1 MTGDAAI
8 ERQPTPTSGSA
19 LTPASASASTPSPD
33 TPPAEGFVPAESVYD
48 ANARF
53 EVLASLR
60 ELFAYREVVWAFG
73 MRRLRTRYKQAVFGI
88 GWAVMQPLAFLVLF
102 LVFLDRAIGDTG
114 ATYAAGSYGAL
125 VGWQFVSTATT
136 AGGSALVNESS
147 MLRKVFFP
155 REAPVLGAV
164 GAYLPDL
171 AINTTL
177 LLFLAPV
184 LGGTF
189 GSAWLVTPLLY
200 LVLALTA
207 VAVALPLAALAVYY
221 RDFLYAL
228 PIGIQLLLFAS
239 PVAYPVGQLDPRW
252 HHLYAFLNPTVGP
265 LEGMRRAYGDGLWPD
280 WSLLG
285 ASALSTL
292 LVLVM
297 GYRLL
302 KALDRRLADV
312 V

>member
-1 MTGDAAI
+1 MKTRVVA
-8 ERQPTPTSGSA
+8 
-19 LTPASASASTPSPD
+19 
-33 TPPAEGFVPAESVYD
+33 PPAPEVHHPEAVYD
-48 ANARF
+48 AKAGF
-53 EVLASLR
+53 DLVASLR
-60 ELFAYREVVWAFG
+60 ELWAYREVTWAFG

-88 GWAVMQPLAFLVLF
+88 GWAVMQPLAFLALF
-102 LVFLDRAIGDTG
+102 LVFLDRAIGETG
-114 ATYAAGSYGAL
+114 GSYAAGSYAAL

-171 AINTTL
+171 AVNTVL

-184 LGGTF
+184 LGGAF
-189 GSAWLVTPLLY
+189 GPAWLLTPLLY
-200 LVLALTA
+200 ALLGLTA
-207 VAVALPLAALAVYY
+207 VAIGLPLAALAVYY

-239 PVAYPVGQLDPRW
+239 PVAYPVDQLDPRW

-265 LEGMRRAYGDGLWPD
+265 LDGMRRIYGEAAVPD
-280 WSLLG
+280 WSLLATSS
-285 ASALSTL
+285 ASILLIL
-292 LVLVM
+292 LV

>member
-1 MTGDAAI
+1 MS
-8 ERQPTPTSGSA
+8 SGPRGA
-19 LTPASASASTPSPD
+19 LVDDSTAD
-33 TPPAEGFVPAESVYD
+33 LAESIYD
-48 ANARF
+48 ADARF
-53 EVLASLR
+53 DLVGSLR
-60 ELFAYREVVWAFG
+60 ELWAYREVTWAFG
-73 MRRLRTRYKQAVFGI
+73 MRRLRTRYKQAIFGI
-88 GWAVMQPLAFLVLF
+88 GWAVVQPLAFLALF
-102 LVFLDRAIGDTG
+102 LVFLDRAIGATG
-114 ATYAAGSYGAL
+114 ETYAAGSYGAL

-171 AINTTL
+171 AINTVL
-177 LLFLAPV
+177 LMFLAPI
-184 LGGTF
+184 LGGSF
-189 GSAWLVTPLLY
+189 GLVWLLTPLLY
-200 LVLALTA
+200 LFLAVTA
-207 VAVALPLAALAVYY
+207 VAIGLPLAALAVYY

-239 PVAYPVGQLDPRW
+239 PVAYPVDQIDPRW
-252 HHLYAFLNPTVGP
+252 QHLYAFLNPTVGP
-265 LEGMRRAYGDGLWPD
+265 LDGLRRIYGDAVTPD
-280 WSLLG
+280 WSLLAASG
-285 ASALSTL
+285 ASIL
-292 LVLVM
+292 LMLTG

>member
-1 MTGDAAI
+1 VG
-8 ERQPTPTSGSA
+8 P
-19 LTPASASASTPSPD
+19 
-33 TPPAEGFVPAESVYD
+33 PPADDAGTPPAESVYD
-48 ANARF
+48 ADARF
-53 EVLASLR
+53 DLGASLR
-60 ELFAYREVVWAFG
+60 ELWAYREVIWAFG

-88 GWAVMQPLAFLVLF
+88 GWAVIQPLAFLALF
-102 LVFLDRAIGDTG
+102 LVFLDRAVGETGD
-114 ATYAAGSYGAL
+114 TYAAGSYGAL
-125 VGWQFVSTATT
+125 VGWQFVGAATT

-171 AINTTL
+171 AINTAL
-177 LLFLAPV
+177 LLVLAPI
-184 LGGTF
+184 LGGSF
-189 GSAWLVTPLLY
+189 GPAWLLAPLPYAL
-200 LVLALTA
+200 LALTA
-207 VAVALPLAALAVYY
+207 VAIGLPLAALAVYY

-239 PVAYPVGQLDPRW
+239 PVAYPIDQIDPRW
-252 HHLYAFLNPTVGP
+252 HHLYAVINPMVGP
-265 LEGMRRAYGDGLWPD
+265 LDGLRRIFGEADAPD

-285 ASALSTL
+285 SSLASTMVILTL
-292 LVLVM
+292 

>member
-1 MTGDAAI
+1 MQLSPTAA
-8 ERQPTPTSGSA
+8 G
-19 LTPASASASTPSPD
+19 
-33 TPPAEGFVPAESVYD
+33 PPGADHVESVYD
-48 ANARF
+48 AEARF
-53 EVLASLR
+53 DLVGSLR
-60 ELFAYREVVWAFG
+60 ELWAYREVTWAFG

-88 GWAVMQPLAFLVLF
+88 GWAVIQPLAFLVLF
-102 LVFLDRAIGDTG
+102 MVFLDRAAGSTG
-114 ATYAAGSYGAL
+114 GPYAAGSYAAL

-171 AINTTL
+171 AVNTAL
-177 LLFLAPV
+177 LIVLAPI

-189 GSAWLVTPLLY
+189 GPVWALTPVLY
-200 LVLALTA
+200 LLLAVTA
-207 VAVALPLAALAVYY
+207 VAIGLPLAALAVYY

-239 PVAYPVGQLDPRW
+239 PVAYPVDQIDARW
-252 HHLYAFLNPTVGP
+252 HHLYAFLNPAVGP
-265 LEGMRRAYGDGLWPD
+265 LDGLRRIFGEAESPD
-280 WSLLG
+280 WSLVA
-285 ASALSTL
+285 ASGTSTMVV
-292 LVLVM
+292 LVL
-297 GYRLL
+297 GYSIL
-302 KALDRRLADV
+302 KALDRRMADV

>member
-1 MTGDAAI
+1 MSDT
-8 ERQPTPTSGSA
+8 
-19 LTPASASASTPSPD
+19 LT
-33 TPPAEGFVPAESVYD
+33 PAESVYD

-53 EVLASLR
+53 DLLASLR
-60 ELFAYREVVWAFG
+60 ELVAYREVIWAFG

-88 GWAVMQPLAFLVLF
+88 GWAVMQPLAFLALF

-114 ATYAAGSYGAL
+114 GTYAAGSYGAL

-171 AINTTL
+171 AINTAL
-177 LLFLAPV
+177 LLFLAPI
-184 LGGTF
+184 LGGTV
-189 GSAWLVTPLLY
+189 GLAWLVTPVLY
-200 LVLALTA
+200 LVLACTA

-239 PVAYPVGQLDPRW
+239 PVAYPVDQLDERW

-265 LEGMRRAYGDGLWPD
+265 LDGMRRAFGDADWPD

-285 ASALSTL
+285 TSWLSTMI
-292 LVLVM
+292 VLAF

>member
-1 MTGDAAI
+1 MRRVGRGDVVDRSSP
-8 ERQPTPTSGSA
+8 E
-19 LTPASASASTPSPD
+19 LT
-33 TPPAEGFVPAESVYD
+33 ESIYD
-48 ANARF
+48 ADATF
-53 EVLASLR
+53 DLVGSLQ
-60 ELFAYREVVWAFG
+60 ELWAYREVTWAFG

-88 GWAVMQPLAFLVLF
+88 GWAVVQPLAFLALF
-102 LVFLDRAIGDTG
+102 MVFLDRAIGETG
-114 ATYAAGSYGAL
+114 GTYAAGSYGAL

-171 AINTTL
+171 AINTVL
-177 LLFLAPV
+177 LMFLAPV
-184 LGGTF
+184 LGGSF
-189 GSAWLVTPLLY
+189 GAVWLLTPILY
-200 LVLALTA
+200 LF
-207 VAVALPLAALAVYY
+207 LAALAVYY

-239 PVAYPVGQLDPRW
+239 PVAYPVGQIDPRW

-265 LEGMRRAYGDGLWPD
+265 LDGLRRVFGDAVSPD
-280 WSLLG
+280 WSLLAASG
-285 ASALSTL
+285 ASTL
-292 LVLVM
+292 LILAA